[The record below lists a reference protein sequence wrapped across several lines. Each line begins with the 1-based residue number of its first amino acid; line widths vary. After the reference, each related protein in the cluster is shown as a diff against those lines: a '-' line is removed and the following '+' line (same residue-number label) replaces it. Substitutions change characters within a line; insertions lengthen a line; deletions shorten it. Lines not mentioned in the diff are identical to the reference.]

1 MQADIFLDFDDGQR
15 TERVTG
21 IVPLSQNGFE
31 SWRVQQSPVCQN
43 WIEQTNFKAES
54 GSVCLIPDTEG
65 RLVLVL
71 LGMGTEDDL
80 WTFGGLPDK
89 LPPGHY
95 RIDTRIDNHAL
106 TLAALAWSL
115 GAYSFERYKAKIQ
128 ARPRLVIGNAINRTA
143 LEIQLRSIY
152 LVRDLINTP
161 AADMMPQHLA
171 QATQELAAEY
181 GARVNQIVGEELLAQ
196 NYPIIHAVG
205 RASAHAPR
213 LIDLTWGNA
222 EHPKVTLVG
231 KGVCFDSG
239 GLDIKPASAMRLMK
253 KDMGGAA
260 HVLGLARMV
269 MEGRLPVRLRVLIA
283 AVENAVSSNAFRPGD
298 VLTSR
303 QGLTIEVDNTD
314 AEGRLVLCDALTE
327 AAGERPVLIIDFAT
341 LTGAARTALGTEVP
355 ALFANNASV
364 VKNVMQAA
372 EEVDEPVWPL
382 PLHRPYRALLDST
395 LADIANSSKE
405 PYAGAITA
413 ALFLQEF
420 VPAELDWVHFD
431 VMGWNIRNRA
441 AHPEGGEAMGVRAVF
456 LYLKNRFENSS

>member
-1 MQADIFLDFDDGQR
+1 
-15 TERVTG
+15 
-21 IVPLSQNGFE
+21 
-31 SWRVQQSPVCQN
+31 
-43 WIEQTNFKAES
+43 
-54 GSVCLIPDTEG
+54 
-65 RLVLVL
+65 
-71 LGMGTEDDL
+71 MGAEDDL
-80 WTFGGLPDK
+80 WAFGALADK

-95 RIDTRIDNHAL
+95 RIETRLDDHAL

-115 GAYSFERYKAKIQ
+115 GTYSFERYKARNQ
-128 ARPRLVIGNAINRTA
+128 ARPRLVVGNAINRNA
-143 LEIQLRSIY
+143 LEIQLSAIY

-161 AADMMPQHLA
+161 ATDMMPQHLA
-171 QATQELAAEY
+171 QATEELAAEHH
-181 GARVNQIVGEELLAQ
+181 AHVNQIIGEELLAQ
-196 NYPIIHAVG
+196 NYPMIHAVG

-213 LIDLTWGNA
+213 LIDLTWGNS
-222 EHPKVTLVG
+222 EHPKVTLIG

-260 HVLGLARMV
+260 HVLGLASMV
-269 MEGRLPVRLRVLIA
+269 MASRLPVRLRVLIP

-327 AAGERPVLIIDFAT
+327 AAGETPVLIIDFAT

-355 ALFANNASV
+355 ALFSNKESV
-364 VKNVMQAA
+364 VKGVMHAA
-372 EEVDEPVWPL
+372 EEVDDPVWPL

-395 LADIANSSKE
+395 IADIANSSKE

-420 VPAELDWVHFD
+420 VPAELDWMHFD
-431 VMGWNIRNRA
+431 VMGWNLRNRPG
-441 AHPEGGEAMGVRAVF
+441 HPVGGEAMGVRAVF